1 MSLDAST
8 IKMSVVKSHSIWIAY
23 SLLWYLIL
31 PLVLLRLA
39 YRAYKAPEYGKR
51 VLERFGIY
59 KTDDQQESIWVHAV
73 SVGETLAAAPLIKQL
88 IQKYPDT
95 RIVVTTMTPTGS
107 ERVKALFGDKVF
119 HVYAPYDYPGAV
131 NRFFKKINPRIAII
145 METELWPNTLR
156 IAHKNGVPVVLAN
169 ARLSERSA
177 NGYKKFSA
185 IAQPMFDCL
194 DLVAAQAELD
204 ANRFRELGIPDH
216 KLFVTGSI
224 KFDIQV
230 PAQLNDQ
237 GFALRQALGNDRDV
251 LIAASTHEGEE
262 SQLLDLYLQLKK
274 HLPDLLLVIV
284 PRHPER
290 FRDVGQL
297 VKNRGLNLAKR
308 SKHHVCVAETDVYLG
323 DTMGELMLMYQ
334 ASDVVFVG
342 GSLVKHGGHNPMEP
356 AALGKPILTGP
367 HTFNFEEV
375 MQMMRTS
382 GAVKEVKNSIEL
394 ISSVQALFDDAEK
407 YQLMAKSGIEVVKKN
422 RGALPYLMDLIQDKL
437 NA

>member
-1 MSLDAST
+1 MSLDATTTKTSA
-8 IKMSVVKSHSIWIAY
+8 VKSQCIWIVY

-51 VLERFGIY
+51 VLERFGIF
-59 KTDDQQESIWVHAV
+59 KVEDQQESIWVHAV

-88 IQKYPDT
+88 LQKYPDT
-95 RIVVTTMTPTGS
+95 RVVVTTMTPTGS
-107 ERVKALFGDKVF
+107 ERVKALFADRVF

-156 IAHKNGVPVVLAN
+156 IANKNAVPVVLAN

-177 NGYKKFSA
+177 KGYKKFSA
-185 IAQPMFDCL
+185 VAQPMFDCL
-194 DLVAAQAELD
+194 DLVAAQADLD
-204 ANRFRELGIPDH
+204 ARRFRELGIPEH
-216 KLFVTGSI
+216 KLFITGSI
-224 KFDIQV
+224 KFDIQL
-230 PAQLNDQ
+230 PEDLTDK
-237 GFALRQALGNDRDV
+237 GFELRQILGNDRDV

-262 SQLLDLYLQLKK
+262 SQLLDLYQQLKRN
-274 HLPDLLLVIV
+274 LPDLLLVIV

-290 FRDVGQL
+290 FREVGQQ
-297 VKNRGLNLAKR
+297 VKNRGLNLVKR
-308 SKHHVCVAETDVYLG
+308 SKNHKCSEETDVYLG

-342 GSLVKHGGHNPMEP
+342 GSLVNHGGHNPMEP

-367 HTFNFEEV
+367 HTFNFEEI
-375 MQMMRTS
+375 MQMMRAS
-382 GAVKEVKNSIEL
+382 GAVKEVQNSIEL
-394 ISSVQALFDDAEK
+394 ISSAQALFDDGEL
-407 YQLMAKSGIEVVKKN
+407 YQRMAKSGIEVVKKN

-437 NA
+437 HS